1 MKQRC
6 DRVMHSTTWN
16 LAACAGGV
24 LSLLVLTGCDQR
36 SEASKS
42 VEQASRNA
50 RVLTGNGGAQA
61 DDADRSKT
69 MAAVLGDA
77 QKAAQSTND
86 IEKAAGNVLAATAQT
101 DVAETSANKATD
113 LDLEARNKITMM
125 LGMVNEWATTS
136 STVAA
141 AEGFDPADQLS
152 ELSKERAKK
161 QQDIAALQGELQRVE
176 SEASS
181 IAAASKAKL
190 DAAAQKQGAYSNM
203 IDGTVAMSASEAAKV
218 VTEANVI
225 RREGDALRLEGM
237 RLQADAESRTPTM
250 RDMKLKIDEL
260 TNQVRQF
267 DATESTLRE
276 TASNFRAQVEAATDA
291 STLAANRLDGAVGEL
306 EAIFDGELKTAF
318 EDAINSY
325 SKARGSASAAQT
337 IAPGVGRLS
346 NGEAQVFIADMQW
359 AKSQAFGNF
368 ASTLE
373 RLSRVKPTLPQA
385 AKYGEAAA
393 KYRGVQTEAL
403 KEAASAFEAAKT
415 AFEGA
420 RVAGPSKE
428 RLEQLGALIEKAR
441 KVTSDE
447 STDVA
452 TEFGL
457 TPRAPKYAAEQ
468 QEAGEGATDAALTK
482 AIEGLIE
489 ASKNDGDWTAHI
501 KGPESIVNLL
511 KSTQRVEKALK
522 SKFNVGMEQAMGPMA
537 RGSIDFAAFDASTAT
552 IAMNGADAAN
562 VTFEGAPMPM
572 KFVKDGGAWKLD
584 IMATM
589 GPQAQMMGMMAGAM
603 TGAMDAIAADIESG
617 AIADVQEVGAAL
629 QSKMMEMMGGK

>member
-1 MKQRC
+1 
-6 DRVMHSTTWN
+6 
-16 LAACAGGV
+16 
-24 LSLLVLTGCDQR
+24 
-36 SEASKS
+36 
-42 VEQASRNA
+42 
-50 RVLTGNGGAQA
+50 
-61 DDADRSKT
+61 
-69 MAAVLGDA
+69 
-77 QKAAQSTND
+77 
-86 IEKAAGNVLAATAQT
+86 
-101 DVAETSANKATD
+101 
-113 LDLEARNKITMM
+113 
-125 LGMVNEWATTS
+125 
-136 STVAA
+136 
-141 AEGFDPADQLS
+141 
-152 ELSKERAKK
+152 
-161 QQDIAALQGELQRVE
+161 
-176 SEASS
+176 
-181 IAAASKAKL
+181 
-190 DAAAQKQGAYSNM
+190 
-203 IDGTVAMSASEAAKV
+203 
-218 VTEANVI
+218 
-225 RREGDALRLEGM
+225 
-237 RLQADAESRTPTM
+237 
-250 RDMKLKIDEL
+250 
-260 TNQVRQF
+260 
-267 DATESTLRE
+267 
-276 TASNFRAQVEAATDA
+276 
-291 STLAANRLDGAVGEL
+291 
-306 EAIFDGELKTAF
+306 
-318 EDAINSY
+318 
-325 SKARGSASAAQT
+325 
-337 IAPGVGRLS
+337 
-346 NGEAQVFIADMQW
+346 
-359 AKSQAFGNF
+359 
-368 ASTLE
+368 
-373 RLSRVKPTLPQA
+373 LSRVKPTLPQA

-393 KYRGVQTEAL
+393 KYRGFQTEAL